1 LDFIFR
7 EKRDK
12 SKNEKI
18 NDKSKSKNKKIN
30 KKINDKWYNVPRGDN
45 CFGFDYH

>member
-1 LDFIFR
+1 MTFAIMWILSFVLYFIFR

-18 NDKSKSKNKKIN
+18 NDKSKNE
-30 KKINDKWYNVPRGDN
+30 KINDKSKNEKIKK
-45 CFGFDYH
+45 